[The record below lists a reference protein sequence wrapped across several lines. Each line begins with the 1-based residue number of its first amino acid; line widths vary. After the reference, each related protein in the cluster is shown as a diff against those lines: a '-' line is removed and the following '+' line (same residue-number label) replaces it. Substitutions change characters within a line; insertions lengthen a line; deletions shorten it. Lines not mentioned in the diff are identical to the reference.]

1 MTWDG
6 KKSREDGRSRPRRR
20 ARRPSW
26 SPSLDSRGD
35 LDQYPTDMPSSDF
48 DPIIADDDARR
59 IIRLMT
65 SLERMASGSAS
76 EISLEDEDTSQSPE
90 SDEGRKTEPNSRT
103 HVNQLTSNA
112 EPEARTYIRT
122 SARPLGDV
130 RVEIEVAGSVE
141 PPDELGEVS
150 SIDEE
155 LSSDNDD
162 ELSSDNDKEL
172 SSDDDKV
179 SQDNGQHLFQDHS
192 AHEQQVEDGTR
203 VAEEQVAQVEAPVG
217 KELPGCVEQPETLAE
232 ANPTNDRL
240 LPNDNE
246 DLNRLQKRIEELEK
260 VIVHKNTL
268 VDEYEVIVN
277 QDSSKDPRMEGA
289 PRTNLT
295 LLREARQ
302 TERGL
307 KAELKDLG
315 VQFDN
320 LILAR
325 DARDKTIK
333 ELGDASRKYQLEKG
347 KLTEEIKSLRDK
359 VAQLETSNAD
369 FLRAFSNLEKKISAL
384 QAELS
389 DRKVELKE
397 SDSLLTTVRDE
408 LRIAKKM
415 LRECEYEKVTYVEQA
430 ALIDSLRDDLAD
442 QERYNAVLRMQIMEL
457 YDKIEQEVEER
468 QDDGAEHD
476 WEIQEER
483 DSFARSDGKL
493 MHWGR
498 SVSSILDSPVCNTS
512 LPPQQSRIRPSS
524 VGWPALM
531 GTF

>member
-1 MTWDG
+1 
-6 KKSREDGRSRPRRR
+6 
-20 ARRPSW
+20 
-26 SPSLDSRGD
+26 
-35 LDQYPTDMPSSDF
+35 MPSSDL
-48 DPIIADDDARR
+48 DLIIADDEARR
-59 IIRLMT
+59 TIRLMT

-76 EISLEDEDTSQSPE
+76 EISLDLEDEDTSQSPE

-112 EPEARTYIRT
+112 EPEARTYIGT
-122 SARPLGDV
+122 SARPLADV
-130 RVEIEVAGSVE
+130 RIEIEVAGSVE
-141 PPDELGEVS
+141 PPVEFGEVS

-155 LSSDNDD
+155 LSSDDD
-162 ELSSDNDKEL
+162 KDLLSDNDKEL
-172 SSDDDKV
+172 SSDDDKA
-179 SQDNGQHLFQDHS
+179 SQDNGQHLFQDRS

-203 VAEEQVAQVEAPVG
+203 VAEEQVAQVEALVG
-217 KELPGCVEQPETLAE
+217 KELPGSVEKLAE

-277 QDSSKDPRMEGA
+277 QDSSRDPRMEGA

-397 SDSLLTTVRDE
+397 SDGLLTTVRDE

-442 QERYNAVLRMQIMEL
+442 QERYNAALRMRIMEL
-457 YDKIEQEVEER
+457 EQEVAER

-512 LPPQQSRIRPSS
+512 LPPPQFRVRPSS

-531 GTF
+531 RTF